1 MKEKSR
7 YKGIGICGTI
17 ALILI
22 VLKIFGVVDLEW
34 LVVFSPIIICF
45 TLKLASLFLT
55 LLAFVYNWRKRK

>member
-34 LVVFSPIIICF
+34 LVVLSPIIICF
-45 TLKLASLFLT
+45 TLNLASLFLT
-55 LLAFVYNWRKRK
+55 LLAIVYNWRKRK

>member
-22 VLKIFGVVDLEW
+22 DLEW

-55 LLAFVYNWRKRK
+55 LLAIVYNWRKRK

>member
-45 TLKLASLFLT
+45 TLKLASLLLT
-55 LLAFVYNWRKRK
+55 LLAIVYNWRKRK